1 MVRALVALLAVLGL
15 PLTGYCDPL
24 PGPIDAEVI
33 KVVDGDTIKVRANIW
48 VDQTVIVSVRLRGV
62 DAPELYRP
70 KCKTEKIL
78 ARSAKASVNAS
89 TPVGSTVRLTQIT
102 RDKYGGRV
110 VAYVQTN
117 DGENLG
123 ARLIAQGQAIAMGGE
138 KPWCRG

>member
-1 MVRALVALLAVLGL
+1 M
-15 PLTGYCDPL
+15 GYSDPL

-70 KCKTEKIL
+70 KCPAEKEL
-78 ARSAKASVNAS
+78 ARTAKAAVNAS

-117 DGENLG
+117 DGETLG
-123 ARLIAQGQAIAMGGE
+123 ARLVAQGQAIAMGAE
-138 KPWCRG
+138 KPWCR

>member
-1 MVRALVALLAVLGL
+1 MFRAQFVLLAFLGMAQ
-15 PLTGYCDPL
+15 TGYSDPL

-48 VDQTVIVSVRLRGV
+48 VDQTVTVSVRLRGV

-70 KCKTEKIL
+70 KCDAEKIL

-89 TPVGSTVRLTQIT
+89 TPVGSTVRLTEIT

-110 VAYVQTN
+110 VALVQTN
-117 DGENLG
+117 NGETLG
-123 ARLIAQGQAIAMGGE
+123 TRLLAQGQAITMGTE
-138 KPWCRG
+138 KPWCKG